1 MALEVQFYFVFEGK
15 GCFRVKIKVEVEAV
29 AQLARRADLHFL
41 IKVKGEGSAIPLG
54 NNGIF
59 NVLVAQTKPQLGTA
73 GWANFEFVRTENI
86 AKYRTRYAHVGNQA
100 RPASV

>member
-1 MALEVQFYFVFEGK
+1 MTLEVQFYFVFEGK
-15 GCFRVKIKVEVEAV
+15 GCFRVKIKVQVEAV
-29 AQLARRADLHFL
+29 AKLARRADLHFL
-41 IKVKGEGSAIPLG
+41 VKVKGEGTAIPLG

-59 NVLVAQTKPQLGTA
+59 NMLVAQTKPQLGTA

-86 AKYRTRYAHVGNQA
+86 SKNRTRYTHVGNEA